1 MAFGRLRTRGVN
13 HALFPFGLH
22 NNFGFVPDFAADP
35 RSRRGCRSMCSRT
48 GQAIAFID
56 NQRQIWLAA
65 INKNNL
71 PEDVKNAYIIIVNHA
86 HDTAVGGAK
95 LKNMDCTKKYEGDQ
109 AIMNVA
115 VTIFSQGLSLLAPGK
130 TAYIDVSEIE
140 HGYPLGGPDAL
151 IPKLREQILAATTV
165 QFRTLFVIQFNAS
178 RLLINAKLLGP
189 AACV

>member
-1 MAFGRLRTRGVN
+1 MRSSLLACTIILASSLISQRTLAQGGAAGVC
-13 HALFPFGLH
+13 
-22 NNFGFVPDFAADP
+22 DRD
-35 RSRRGCRSMCSRT
+35 T

-151 IPKLREQILAATTV
+151 IPKLREQILGGDNGTV
-165 QFRTLFVIQFNAS
+165 SNIIRDPIQCLTFAH
-178 RLLINAKLLGP
+178 K
-189 AACV
+189 C